1 MLICITNQ
9 KLCQDDFLSRIE
21 EIAKGQPHAIM
32 LREKDLSEPDYR
44 ELAINVKEICDR
56 YRVRL
61 IINHNLE
68 IAEELKVEAVQVS
81 IHDIRRECE
90 AIRNFKQV
98 GVSVHSVEQA
108 REAEV
113 WGADY
118 LIAGHIFPTDC
129 KKGLPARGLI
139 FLKEVCNAVAIPVF
153 AIGGISEVNYKIT
166 LMAGAKGVCI
176 MSEAMTT
183 DHPETLAQRFIV

>member
-9 KLCQDDFLSRIE
+9 KLCQDDFLSRIN
-21 EIAKGQPHAIM
+21 EIASGKPYAIM
-32 LREKDLSEPDYR
+32 LREKELDEPDYQ
-44 ELAINVKEICDR
+44 ELAINVKEICER
-56 YRVRL
+56 HQVKL

-68 IAEELKVEAVQVS
+68 TAEQLKVGTVQVS
-81 IHDIRRECE
+81 IDDLRKKGEVT
-90 AIRNFKQV
+90 RNFDQV

-108 REAEV
+108 CEAEA

-118 LIAGHIFPTDC
+118 LIAGHVFPTDC
-129 KKGLPARGLI
+129 KKGLPARGLR
-139 FLKEVCNAVAIPVF
+139 FLKEVCDSVSIPVF
-153 AIGGISEVNYKIT
+153 AIGGISEVNYKIA

-183 DHPETLAQRFIV
+183 DHPETLAQRFIF